1 MRSME
6 IKKWFFRTNIGYLS
20 NNACTCVHV
29 LYFVEVAHRPLWIPF
44 TSYRYSRV
52 WYKTPIPYFRWWFS
66 NFIRSE
72 HQMKNQCFSITWT
85 MILPLALPMC
95 VFMHTS
101 SVYNGINPINFIYF
115 NNWKINENRYYN
127 QLVGHSEASFWR
139 KWPSILFFDAT
150 HIKLVTCYN
159 LNFTKQFPLWRIPIW
174 FEYVFP
180 MNTDHFLETNSI
192 NTNWVL
198 VHKKHFNI
206 LLCY

>member
-29 LYFVEVAHRPLWIPF
+29 YFVEVAHRPLWIPF

-85 MILPLALPMC
+85 MILPLSLPMC

-101 SVYNGINPINFIYF
+101 SVCNGINPINFIYF

-139 KWPSILFFDAT
+139 KWPSMLFFDAT
-150 HIKLVTCYN
+150 HEIAYQIGN
-159 LNFTKQFPLWRIPIW
+159 LLQFKFHQTISVVKNPNLIW
-174 FEYVFP
+174 ICFSDEHRSFP
-180 MNTDHFLETNSI
+180 R
-192 NTNWVL
+192 
-198 VHKKHFNI
+198 KKFNKN
-206 LLCY
+206 